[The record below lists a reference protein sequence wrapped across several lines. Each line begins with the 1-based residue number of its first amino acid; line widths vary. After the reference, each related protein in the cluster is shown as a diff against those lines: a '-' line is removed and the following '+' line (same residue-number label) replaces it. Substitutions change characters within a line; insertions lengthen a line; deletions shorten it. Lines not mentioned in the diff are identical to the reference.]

1 MCPVCITFSP
11 SACSPAL
18 SLFNESSQFLPL
30 LYRIRVVLL
39 CYISILTDRVH
50 HFNLYCLPFLSILAV
65 CCCCKFECMRESG
78 HAHTTACLWRSE
90 DNPQSSFKTGLWLS
104 DIVNCQEGWPTNLL
118 EFACLLPSLNRSTRT
133 IDIS

>member
-1 MCPVCITFSP
+1 MCPVCMTFIP

-39 CYISILTDRVH
+39 CYMSILTDGVH

-78 HAHTTACLWRSE
+78 MHIPQHACG
-90 DNPQSSFKTGLWLS
+90 DQ
-104 DIVNCQEGWPTNLL
+104 
-118 EFACLLPSLNRSTRT
+118 RT
-133 IDIS
+133 ILSHRLRQASGTLTLWTARKAGLQTYWNSPVSSHLSTGTLGL